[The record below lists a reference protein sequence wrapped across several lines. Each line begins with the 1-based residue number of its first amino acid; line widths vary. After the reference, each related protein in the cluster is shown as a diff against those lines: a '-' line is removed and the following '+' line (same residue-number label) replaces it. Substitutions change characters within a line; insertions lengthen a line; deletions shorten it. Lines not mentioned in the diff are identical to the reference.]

1 MYINVGMANHE
12 KRPKQERDDIR
23 FTHIA
28 IRTSFYNFLLFC
40 TQVHGVCCEC
50 FESNLLHA
58 RWQSNAIF
66 HFIIIE
72 MLSIQEKVGLNVL
85 DCLNDRHG
93 FLSEREEYL
102 MLPAVMM

>member
-28 IRTSFYNFLLFC
+28 IPTSFYNLLFC

-50 FESNLLHA
+50 FESKLHA
-58 RWQSNAIF
+58 KWQSNAVF
-66 HFIIIE
+66 HFIIIQ

-85 DCLNDRHG
+85 D
-93 FLSEREEYL
+93 
-102 MLPAVMM
+102 